1 MVQELIMP
9 ETQETFPY
17 SDLQHY
23 FASSI
28 TEIER
33 EDWNRLAGEENPFTR
48 YEFFEALEISG
59 CTSADTGWQ
68 PHHLVIRIE
77 GETVGLVPLFLK
89 TNSYGEYVF
98 DWSWARAY

>member
-1 MVQELIMP
+1 MIMVQELIMP

-33 EDWNRLAGEENPFTR
+33 EDWNRLAGEENPGQSYLRIALVYDAKTT
-48 YEFFEALEISG
+48 EFGL
-59 CTSADTGWQ
+59 
-68 PHHLVIRIE
+68 RKIE
-77 GETVGLVPLFLK
+77 KVLYAE
-89 TNSYGEYVF
+89 
-98 DWSWARAY
+98 